1 MVFGGTGFL
10 GRRVV
15 RHLLGRGFRVRVASR
30 HPERAPSPLLGPDG
44 AAAEAI
50 EADVHHEASVASA
63 LAGAFGAVNAV
74 GLYAERG
81 GRETFR
87 AVHVE
92 AAARIARLA
101 RAAGAERLV
110 HVSGIGADPAS
121 ASGYIRAR
129 GEGEA
134 AVREAF
140 PGATLV
146 RPSAM
151 FGPDDR
157 FLTTLARLLR
167 ILPVF
172 PLFGRGRTR
181 LQPVH
186 VEDVAEAIARIVA
199 GAPGAGHPCYEL
211 GGPRVYSYAEL
222 LRVVADRTGA
232 RARLVP
238 LPFALWEALAFLAGF
253 APGDPLT
260 RGQVALMR
268 RDNVASGA
276 LPGLWDLGVAPAA
289 LEDVVPAVAAGGGGR
304 PT

>member
-1 MVFGGTGFL
+1 
-10 GRRVV
+10 
-15 RHLLGRGFRVRVASR
+15 
-30 HPERAPSPLLGPDG
+30 
-44 AAAEAI
+44 
-50 EADVHHEASVASA
+50 
-63 LAGAFGAVNAV
+63 
-74 GLYAERG
+74 
-81 GRETFR
+81 
-87 AVHVE
+87 
-92 AAARIARLA
+92 
-101 RAAGAERLV
+101 
-110 HVSGIGADPAS
+110 
-121 ASGYIRAR
+121 
-129 GEGEA
+129 
-134 AVREAF
+134 
-140 PGATLV
+140 
-146 RPSAM
+146 M

-157 FLTTLARLLR
+157 FLTTLASLLR
-167 ILPVF
+167 ILPVY

-253 APGDPLT
+253 APGAPLT

-268 RDNVASGA
+268 RDNVASGG
-276 LPGLWDLGVAPAA
+276 LPGLPELGIAPAA
-289 LEDVVPAVAAGGGGR
+289 LEDVVPAVAARGGGR